1 MEDSDRHY
9 PQKRVNKNNK
19 VVSDEVLFQKFLK
32 IRTGNNKVCKK
43 KRMLQKCN
51 ILFFLLFTLVG
62 PTGLEPV
69 TP

>member
-51 ILFFLLFTLVG
+51 ILFFFTIYSCG
-62 PTGLEPV
+62 PNWA
-69 TP
+69 